1 MPRPSRTYLN
11 VVGFQRG
18 IQGSKSTVERNRD
31 SDAFFKK
38 GFFSMYKLW
47 QQALEENDR
56 ISTLVIVTASIAIVL
71 GILGIILS

>member
-1 MPRPSRTYLN
+1 
-11 VVGFQRG
+11 
-18 IQGSKSTVERNRD
+18 
-31 SDAFFKK
+31 
-38 GFFSMYKLW
+38 MYKLW